1 MLHTV
6 AVFPQPNNTL
16 QYAAESRNSHTDG
29 AGAATRLPF
38 AITQRKY
45 YEPMQPAIETRAL
58 TKRFRKLHRY
68 RDLIFYPWRKADHLA
83 VDHISLSIMPGE
95 LFGLLGQN
103 GAGKTTLIRM
113 LCTAL
118 LPSEGEARVGG
129 YDVVREARH
138 VRERIGLVSGE
149 ERSFYWRLTGRQN
162 LEFFAALYHVPNAQ
176 VAQRVNDLLYR
187 VGLAEQADQPFRT
200 YSSGMRQKLGIA
212 RGLLNRPQ
220 VLFMDEPTRSLDPI
234 SAQTMRRFIADYIIG
249 ELGCTVILATH
260 SMAEA
265 EELCSRLA
273 LIQSGRV
280 VAQGTIPQLRQR
292 LHYGTRC
299 VLHLRRMPP
308 ELPATLR
315 HLPDVLDLT
324 AAREETGQRL
334 ELTLREEGPALA
346 ALLREV
352 VESGADIYH
361 FETSQITL
369 EEIYLRTLSPSA
381 APHAEEA
388 PVC

>member
-1 MLHTV
+1 
-6 AVFPQPNNTL
+6 
-16 QYAAESRNSHTDG
+16 
-29 AGAATRLPF
+29 
-38 AITQRKY
+38 
-45 YEPMQPAIETRAL
+45 
-58 TKRFRKLHRY
+58 
-68 RDLIFYPWRKADHLA
+68 
-83 VDHISLSIMPGE
+83 
-95 LFGLLGQN
+95 
-103 GAGKTTLIRM
+103 
-113 LCTAL
+113 
-118 LPSEGEARVGG
+118 
-129 YDVVREARH
+129 

-299 VLHLRRMPP
+299 VFHLRRMPP

-346 ALLREV
+346 ALLHEV

-369 EEIYLRTLSPSA
+369 EEIYLRTLSPST
-381 APHAEEA
+381 APHAEEVQ
-388 PVC
+388 VC

>member
-1 MLHTV
+1 
-6 AVFPQPNNTL
+6 
-16 QYAAESRNSHTDG
+16 
-29 AGAATRLPF
+29 
-38 AITQRKY
+38 
-45 YEPMQPAIETRAL
+45 MQPAIETNAL

-68 RDLIFYPWRKADHLA
+68 RDLILYPWRKAEHLA
-83 VDHISLSIMPGE
+83 VDQVSLAIAPGE

-118 LPSEGEARVGG
+118 LPSAGQARVAG
-129 YDVVREARH
+129 YDVVRQARQ

-162 LEFFAALYHVPNAQ
+162 LEFFAALHHVPEPIARRRIGQ
-176 VAQRVNDLLYR
+176 LIER
-187 VGLAEQADQPFRT
+187 VGLADFADQPFRT

-212 RGLLNRPQ
+212 RGLLHQPQ

-234 SAQTMRRFIADYIIG
+234 SAQAMRRFVAEYIIG

-265 EELCSRLA
+265 EELCDRLA
-273 LIQSGRV
+273 LIRSGRV
-280 VAQGTIPQLRQR
+280 VAQGTIAQLREG
-292 LHYGTRC
+292 LHYGVRC
-299 VLHLRRMPP
+299 ALRLRHMPP
-308 ELPATLR
+308 ELPGVLGR
-315 HLPDVLDLT
+315 MPGLLDV
-324 AAREETGQRL
+324 AASRDDAGHRV

-361 FETSQITL
+361 FETHQITL
-369 EEIYLRTLSPSA
+369 EEIYLRTLSAPAEQPAEA
-381 APHAEEA
+381 A
-388 PVC
+388 VC